1 MDLGLI
7 WLFIIALGLLLYV
20 ILDGFALGIGALFPF
35 LSQKQR
41 DIAISVLLPTWDGN
55 QTWLVFSLACFYGMF
70 PIAFAYI
77 FPKIYLSATLL
88 VVMLL
93 FRGICFEFRLKS
105 SISGVKNWDY
115 LFFISSLIAAFLQGY
130 IVGDLIIGYPQNN
143 IISSISFGTITG
155 LTLMVGYMLL
165 GATRL
170 ILKTEDELLAKA
182 KSLAKKLAF
191 CLIILMFLI
200 GVTTPFYTTLPLS
213 NTYKIITLMLFFILT
228 IVGFIFLFK
237 NIDSKYHALPY
248 WITVTIFVFTYA
260 SMLTLIFP
268 YIIPYN
274 ITYIEAQASDA
285 TLLFTL
291 IPAAVMIPLLLL
303 YTSYAY
309 YVFRGKTKEKISY

>member
-7 WLFIIALGLLLYV
+7 WLFIIAFGLLLYV
-20 ILDGFALGIGALFPF
+20 VLDGFALGIAALFPF

-41 DIAISVLLPTWDGN
+41 DIATSVLLPTWDGN

-70 PIAFAYI
+70 PTAFAYI

-105 SISGVKNWDY
+105 STAGIKNWDY
-115 LFFISSLIAAFLQGY
+115 LFFISSLVAAFLQGY
-130 IVGDLIIGYPQNN
+130 IVGDLIVGYPKNTIAN
-143 IISSISFGTITG
+143 GISFRIITG

-182 KSLAKKLAF
+182 KFLAKRLAF
-191 CLIILMFLI
+191 CLIILMLLI
-200 GVTTPFYTTLPLS
+200 GVTTPFYTSLPLD
-213 NTYKIITLMLFFILT
+213 NIYKTPALITFFILT
-228 IVGFIFLFK
+228 IIGFIFLLK
-237 NIDSKYHALPY
+237 NINSKYHALPY
-248 WITVTIFVFTYA
+248 WITVAIFVFTYA

-268 YIIPYN
+268 FIIPYK
-274 ITYIEAQASDA
+274 ITYIESQASNT

-291 IPAAVMIPLLLL
+291 IPATIMIPLLLL

-309 YVFRGKTKEKISY
+309 YVFRGKTKEKLSY